1 MMGMF
6 PMPYGETLYRQRRR
20 LVMDEYSQE
29 ETLPDWSN
37 PDELPLEGAA
47 IAPSTSTKTR
57 TVDRTIVQT
66 SMSLYTA
73 PGEDVRPE
81 DRIRATSGIWQ
92 VKGEVAN
99 WTHPST
105 GWRPGAEFSVEKV
118 EG

>member
-6 PMPYGETLYRQRRR
+6 PMPHGETLYRQRRR
-20 LVMDEYSQE
+20 LVMDEYSQG
-29 ETLPDWSN
+29 ETLADWTH

-57 TVDRTIVQT
+57 TVDRTVIQT
-66 SMSLYTA
+66 SMSLFAA
-73 PGEDVRPE
+73 PGVDVRPE
-81 DRIRATSGIWQ
+81 DRIRTAAGVWQ

-99 WTHPST
+99 WTNPFT
-105 GWRPGAEFSVEKV
+105 GWRPGAEFTVEKV